1 MKNILLFAEILPL
14 FIFYLFFANPDSMI
28 WFSLTYLGKLTAI
41 LIILFYADLHW
52 IYGLF
57 ICVCII
63 LYYQSD
69 LIEGMQMQ
77 ESMLSNSSIHKKVE
91 GFAHLSVPQD
101 VEMQVLAVNQ
111 SKNNPLANNSTNSNT
126 DRYKPVASDSKVD
139 SYSFL
144 RDFTYEHT
152 GNPDEDILIGI
163 TELKLKTQEEIT
175 YPKAS
180 DEWVYRVWKTWFIED
195 HSPPYP
201 AIAKTIITP
210 GSYEIVQYPQ

>member
-1 MKNILLFAEILPL
+1 MKNVLLFAEILPL
-14 FIFYLFFANPDSMI
+14 FIFYLFFADPDSMI
-28 WFSLTYLGKLTAI
+28 WFSVSYLGKLAAI

-57 ICVCII
+57 VCVCII

-69 LIEGMQMQ
+69 LVEGMQVR
-77 ESMLSNSSIHKKVE
+77 ESMLSYNSSIPNKVEKVE
-91 GFAHLSVPQD
+91 GFEPI
-101 VEMQVLAVNQ
+101 
-111 SKNNPLANNSTNSNT
+111 
-126 DRYKPVASDSKVD
+126 ASDSKVD

-144 RDFTYEHT
+144 RDFIYEQT
-152 GNPDEDILIGI
+152 GNPKSHGLMGI

-180 DEWVYRVWKTWFIED
+180 DEWVYGIWKTWFIED

-201 AIAKTIITP
+201 DTANTIIRP
-210 GSYEIVQYPQ
+210 GQYVV

>member
-14 FIFYLFFANPDSMI
+14 LIFYLFFADPDSII

-57 ICVCII
+57 VCVCII

-69 LIEGMQMQ
+69 LVEGMQIR
-77 ESMLSNSSIHKKVE
+77 ESMLSNNSMPNNREKVE
-91 GFAHLSVPQD
+91 GFEAI
-101 VEMQVLAVNQ
+101 
-111 SKNNPLANNSTNSNT
+111 
-126 DRYKPVASDSKVD
+126 ASDSKLD

-144 RDFTYEHT
+144 RDFTHEHT
-152 GNPDEDILIGI
+152 DKEILMGI

-180 DEWVYRVWKTWFIED
+180 DEWVYGIWKTWFIED

-201 AIAKTIITP
+201 AISDTMIHP
-210 GSYEIVQYPQ
+210 GEYVIG

>member
-14 FIFYLFFANPDSMI
+14 FIFYLFFADPDSMI
-28 WFSLTYLGKLTAI
+28 WFSLSYLGKLVAI
-41 LIILFYADLHW
+41 LIILFYANLHW

-69 LIEGMQMQ
+69 LVEGMQMR
-77 ESMLSNSSIHKKVE
+77 ESMLSNSLTPKTVEKVE
-91 GFAHLSVPQD
+91 GFEPI
-101 VEMQVLAVNQ
+101 
-111 SKNNPLANNSTNSNT
+111 
-126 DRYKPVASDSKVD
+126 ASDSKVD

-152 GNPDEDILIGI
+152 GNPNPEILMGI
-163 TELKLKTQEEIT
+163 TESKLKTQEEIT

-180 DEWVYRVWKTWFIED
+180 DEWVYGIWKTWFIED

-201 AIAKTIITP
+201 AISHTMIHP
-210 GSYEIVQYPQ
+210 GQYVIG